1 VDNETRNLD
10 IDLPLAYWG
19 LLEGC
24 ADANRGKRV
33 GELISC
39 ILMDYLEPIAD
50 TSIEY
55 YEDLKVIRNGGKK

>member
-1 VDNETRNLD
+1 MDNEKRKLD

-24 ADANRGKRV
+24 ADANRGKTLD
-33 GELISC
+33 ELVSC

-50 TSIEY
+50 VSVEY